1 MNNAFY
7 VDNYLKFNK
16 TKIIDCFTLEDK
28 HYIVLEDSI
37 FYPQGG
43 GQKGDRGRIIINNV
57 EKTVLNTIKSFDER
71 YTTLIIVENLENV
84 EKNQEVECYLDFDFR
99 YRQMRLHSALHIH
112 HLMIEKIVGEIPHPI
127 MSNIDDGSAFNKYEC
142 DKITVHV
149 LDEASVLFKD
159 FVQNNYEIITYS
171 DQENASYRYWKCLDS
186 IIPCGGTHVK
196 NTSEIG
202 ELEFIAKEK
211 KGHCTIKVSL

>member
-1 MNNAFY
+1 MNNTFY
-7 VDNYLKFNK
+7 VDNYLKTN
-16 TKIIDCFTLEDK
+16 TTRVIDCFNVDEK
-28 HYIVLEDSI
+28 NYVVLEDSI

-43 GQKGDRGRIIINNV
+43 GQKGDRGKIIINNV

-71 YTTLIIVENLENV
+71 YKTLLIVENLDMI
-84 EKNQEVECYLDFDFR
+84 EKDSEVECLIDFDFR

-112 HLMIEKIVGEIPHPI
+112 HLMIEKIVGNIPHPV

-142 DKITVHV
+142 EKITVDV
-149 LDEASVLFKD
+149 LDSASILFVD
-159 FVQNNYEIITYS
+159 FIKKNYEITTYS
-171 DQENASYRYWKCLDS
+171 DEKNENYRYWKCLEH

-202 ELEFIAKEK
+202 NLEFVSKEK
-211 KGHCTIKVSL
+211 KGHCTIMLSL